1 MEAIKRLAI
10 GNNFQ
15 PIDEKYTTAIVG
27 RWGAE
32 LDGEGE
38 KYCYIDFDDRI
49 DVQGKEEVSIEEYNK
64 FITKYTKEFHEGTVK
79 AAVAELAQIEA
90 QLAPLLNK
98 GIELAQ
104 IVGINWEVPVGEHY
118 FEPAKLEY
126 VDWQS
131 STIECAMYY

>member
-38 KYCYIDFDDRI
+38 KYCFIDFDDSI
-49 DVQGKEEVSIEEYNK
+49 NVEGADEVSIEKYND
-64 FITKYTKEFHEGTVK
+64 FITFYTKEVHGEAVK
-79 AAVAELAQIEA
+79 AAIAQLAEIEA

-104 IVGINWEVPVGEHY
+104 VAGINWEVPVGKHY

-131 STIECAMYY
+131 STIECAMY